1 MFFGKRFSSYHP
13 GSISGL
19 ELLVLSIIKNTNGI
33 SGYDIIQEI
42 DKKFKGMW
50 NASAGTIYPLL
61 SRLSVKDYVKIEE
74 VVENN
79 RLKKI
84 YYITAKGVNELKNTL
99 NSNLRR
105 SVDSLGD
112 YIQTVIKAIPR
123 FEKNVDMLFCGFPFH
138 ACAPEEEVDISD
150 LSQNNIN
157 HIKKVISN
165 MTLTRD
171 KLLKR
176 VDIIEDE
183 IKKHQDLLNKLEVER
198 EKSKKEIEIEEE

>member
-1 MFFGKRFSSYHP
+1 MFFGKRFSSYHA

-19 ELLVLSIIKNTNGI
+19 ELLVLSIIKNNNGI

-42 DKKFKGMW
+42 DRKFKGMW

-61 SRLSVKDYVKIEE
+61 SRLSEKDYVKISE
-74 VVENN
+74 VIDNN

-84 YYITAKGVNELKNTL
+84 YYISEKGVNELKNSL
-99 NSNLRR
+99 NSNLRQ

-112 YIQTVIKAIPR
+112 YIQTIVKAIPR

-138 ACAPEEEVDISD
+138 ACTPEEEVDLSD

-157 HIKKVISN
+157 HIKKVVAN
-165 MTLTRD
+165 LQLTRK

-176 VDIIEDE
+176 IDVIENE
-183 IKKHQDLLNKLEVER
+183 IKKHKDLLKKLEEER
-198 EKSKKEIEIEEE
+198 EKSKKEVEIEEE

>member
-1 MFFGKRFSSYHP
+1 MFFGKRFSSYHS

-19 ELLVLSIIKNTNGI
+19 ELLVLSIIKNRNGI

-42 DKKFKGMW
+42 DRKFKGMW

-61 SRLSVKDYVKIEE
+61 SRLSEKDFVKVEE
-74 VVENN
+74 VIESN
-79 RLKKI
+79 RLKKLYFI
-84 YYITAKGVNELKNTL
+84 SEKGINELQNTL

-123 FEKNVDMLFCGFPFH
+123 FEKNVDMMFCGFPFH
-138 ACAPEEEVDISD
+138 SCSTQEDVDISD

-157 HIKKVISN
+157 RVKKTISKLK
-165 MTLTRD
+165 LT
-171 KLLKR
+171 KKNLLKR
-176 VDIIEDE
+176 LDSVETQIR
-183 IKKHQDLLNKLEVER
+183 KYQDLLSKLEKER
-198 EKSKKEIEIEEE
+198 EIGRKEIKIEEE